1 MRKKM
6 TVVIS
11 GPSGVGK
18 GTIVNEVL
26 RRLSDVGVSISSTT
40 RAPRPRQDGTLEE
53 HGKEYFFLT
62 HEQFEQRIGE
72 QGFLE
77 HAYVHGNYYG
87 TSREYVQKLMD
98 EGKDV
103 ILEIEMQGAMQVR
116 ADNPQ
121 TVSIFILPPQK
132 DELRARLVGRGS
144 ETPEAVEKRMKDAA
158 GQMAL
163 AYSYDYVVM
172 NDDLETAVADVIGII
187 HAERLRTHRNKAL
200 VDSINKTF
208 QEVK

>member
-1 MRKKM
+1 MNKKM

-18 GTIVNEVL
+18 GTIVSEVL
-26 RRLSDVGVSISSTT
+26 SRMKDVGVSISSTT
-40 RAPRPRQDGTLEE
+40 RAPRPRQDGTMEE
-53 HGKEYFFLT
+53 NGKEYFFLT
-62 HEQFEQRIGE
+62 HEAFEEKLAE

-87 TSREYVQKLMD
+87 TSRDYVEELKRED
-98 EGKDV
+98 KDV

-116 ADNPQ
+116 ADDPE
-121 TVSIFILPPQK
+121 TVSIFILPPER

-144 ETPEAVEKRMKDAA
+144 ETEEAVEKRMKDAA
-158 GQMAL
+158 GQMAM
-163 AYSYDYVVM
+163 AYGYDYVVV

-187 HAERLRTHRNKAL
+187 RAARHRTYLNKPL
-200 VDSINKTF
+200 LDQINKTF